1 MVTCIALSSLV
12 KVFPDEAPRQEGFSG
27 FSVCR
32 GEYGAFQI
40 AVHSDIMKTL
50 EINVES
56 DLDVRVF
63 RVDCVP
69 VQLPCHKGDDNYL
82 RREPGLYP
90 DVLRDCS
97 AITASPNWQSLWF
110 DVCTDDAEPGVHP
123 VRVRIGK
130 RRLTVSVTVLSCEF
144 PAQKLLHTNW
154 FHSDCLS
161 TWYGVPVFSEAYW
174 QIVEQYVRA
183 AAAHGMNMIL
193 TPLFTPPLDTAVG
206 KERPTVQL
214 VDVEKNGEKY
224 SFGFDKLGRWFEMC
238 DRCGI
243 KYFEMSHLF
252 TQWGAM
258 HAPKIM
264 ATVDGQY
271 RQLFGWSTW
280 AASKRYWRFLEAF
293 SKTLCAFLE
302 ESGMADRC
310 YFHVSDEPSIERM
323 QEYGVRSRLI
333 RRLFPGYPV
342 IDALSDVDFF
352 QKGLVE
358 TPVPSITTAENFAL
372 LTPNLWTYYCCGPES
387 GYYPNRFIAMP
398 SARVRILGMLM
409 YRYQVVGFLHWG
421 LNFWYSVLSD
431 HPIDPFRTT
440 DAEGNFPAGD
450 PFVLYP
456 GDGGQPLISLRLKVF
471 RQGLQDQRALEL
483 LESLVGRERTLDIL
497 CGGETLTFSSFPWD
511 DAWLLETRER
521 INKEIEKAY
530 QERESA
536 SCSE

>member
-1 MVTCIALSSLV
+1 MLTCIALSSLV

-32 GEYGAFQI
+32 GEFGAFQI
-40 AVHSDIMKTL
+40 ALRSDTLSTL
-50 EINVES
+50 EISVKSE
-56 DLDVRVF
+56 LLIRVF
-63 RVDCVP
+63 CVDCVP
-69 VQLPCHKGDDNYL
+69 VGLPCHEGDEYYL

-90 DVLRDCS
+90 DLLRPCD
-97 AITASPNWQSLWF
+97 AITASPKWQSLWF
-110 DVCTDDAEPGVHP
+110 DVIAKDVQPGSYP
-123 VRVRIGK
+123 VRVQIGK
-130 RRLTVSVTVLSCEF
+130 RKLSIQVQVLSCNL
-144 PAQKLLHTNW
+144 PPQKLQYTNW

-174 QIVEQYVRA
+174 RIVEQYARTAVV
-183 AAAHGMNMIL
+183 HGMNMIL
-193 TPLFTPPLDTAVG
+193 TPMFTPPLDTAVG

-214 VDVEKNGEKY
+214 VDVVKEGEKY
-224 SFGFDKLGRWFEMC
+224 SFGFEKLKRWFDLC
-238 DRCGI
+238 RSCGI
-243 KYFEMSHLF
+243 EYFEMSHLF

-280 AASKRYWRFLEAF
+280 AASKRYHRFLEAF
-293 SKTLCAFLE
+293 AAALCPFLE
-302 ESGMADRC
+302 QSGMSDRC
-310 YFHVSDEPSIERM
+310 YFHVSDEPSLDRM
-323 QEYGVRSRLI
+323 HEYGERSRLI

-352 QKGLVE
+352 QKGLVQ
-358 TPVPSITTAENFAL
+358 TPVPCINTAENFAL
-372 LTPNLWTYYCCGPES
+372 LTPHLWTYYCCGPEK

-421 LNFWYSVLSD
+421 LNFWYNRLSD

-440 DAEGNFPAGD
+440 DAEGAFPAGD

-456 GDGGQPLISLRLKVF
+456 GEDGSPLVSLRLKVF
-471 RQGLQDQRALEL
+471 RQALQDQRALEL
-483 LESLVGRERTLDIL
+483 LESLIGREKTLEIL
-497 CGGETLTFSSFPWD
+497 CEGETLTFSRYPQSD
-511 DAWLLETRER
+511 SWLLSTRER
-521 INKEIEKAY
+521 INRAIEKAVR
-530 QERESA
+530 EREA
-536 SCSE
+536 DVCTE